1 MGKFDFFVCLEYSAG
16 MSNEI
21 QKEGGLTPHR
31 DELVEFGLIQE
42 IKEIRERTN
51 IADVLS
57 ALSDTIRTGGKIS
70 RADILTTLNGIVEKI
85 SSGDFSP
92 KDINLQEKLSDSDD

>member
-1 MGKFDFFVCLEYSAG
+1 MV
-16 MSNEI
+16 EI
-21 QKEGGLTPHR
+21 VDKTQKEGGLTPHR
-31 DELVEFGLIQE
+31 DGLIEFGLIQE
-42 IKEIRERTN
+42 MKEIRERTN